1 MKIDSTLQA
10 LGIATTQDQP
20 GAPAFRPAEDPG
32 NTTHSS
38 LVQLSA
44 LSSTLRSLE
53 QGLNDTHVAGPANV
67 EQIKQAIQQGR
78 FKVNANVVADRLLDT
93 VRELIRSNK
102 A

>member
-1 MKIDSTLQA
+1 MKIDSTLKA
-10 LGIATTQDQP
+10 LGITSPKDEP
-20 GAPAFRPAEDPG
+20 GAPAFRPAESAG
-32 NTTHSS
+32 STTRSS

-53 QGLNDTHVAGPANV
+53 QGLNDTHVASRANV
-67 EQIKQAIQQGR
+67 EQIKQAIQEGR

-93 VRELIRSNK
+93 VRELIRTNK